1 MSLNPL
7 VDSRDVRFVLFEM
20 LGLEK
25 LNRFESFKDFDKG
38 MYEDTLNLAEKIA
51 IDQFYTSN
59 ADGDKT
65 GLKFDPKTHEVKVP
79 ESFHKGFKA
88 YIEAGFHSLAFSPEE
103 GGMGMPSAVSMA
115 SAEYFNAGNTSLT
128 MYCGAIT
135 GAAHIIAL
143 FGSEEVKKMF
153 LPKLIEG
160 QWGGTMC
167 LTEPGAG
174 TDLGALKSK
183 AVKQK
188 DGTYLITGQKTFI
201 SNGEHDLTPNIIHP
215 VLARIEGDPEG
226 TKGIS
231 IFLVPKFLINKD
243 GSLGERNDMICTGI
257 EHKMGLKGNA
267 TSSLSFGDNGKCVG
281 YLLGKEREGMKVM
294 FRLMNAARIHT
305 GVQAEAVSSAAYMH
319 AVTYA
324 RNRIQGVH
332 ITQML
337 NPGAP
342 KVAIIE
348 HPDVKR
354 MLLYMKSTIEGMR
367 MLTLF
372 LAYNE
377 DIMRSSSNAEE
388 VKEAT
393 AIVEILTPIVKAG
406 ISDAGWLVTAEAM
419 QVYGG
424 YGYCQEYPIE
434 QYARDIKVF
443 SIYEGTNGYAQSMD
457 LQMRKIL
464 MNPEMYNYSI
474 LKKHIAETIEKAK
487 GVVDDKYIS
496 PVKRG
501 IEKLEEVINMMQTQ
515 MKEGKFMALVLNATP
530 LQQAM
535 FPLVLAWL
543 HLWSLTV
550 TIPQMEK
557 LIGDAKGEARQKIVS
572 ENNEA
577 AYYSGRVLSSQFFIG
592 SEFPKYFGRI
602 ECIMGNEGAAIKS
615 VPENFTGALKE

>member
-1 MSLNPL
+1 MSLNKL
-7 VDSRDVRFVLFEM
+7 VDSRDVRFILFEM
-20 LGLEK
+20 LGLER
-25 LNRFESFKDFDKG
+25 LNSFEIFKDFDKAI
-38 MYEDTLNLAEKIA
+38 YDDTLNLAEKIA
-51 IDQFYTSN
+51 IGLFYSSN

-65 GLKFDPKTHEVKVP
+65 GLQFNPKTNEVKVP

-88 YIEAGFHSLAFSPEE
+88 YVEAGFHSLSFPPEI
-103 GGMGMPSAVSMA
+103 GGMGMPSSISMA
-115 SAEYFNAGNTSLT
+115 AAEYFNAGNTSLT

-135 GAAHIIAL
+135 GVAHIIAL
-143 FGSEEVKKMF
+143 FGSEEVKKMY
-153 LPKLIEG
+153 LPKLMSGE
-160 QWGGTMC
+160 WGGTMC
-167 LTEPGAG
+167 LTESGAG
-174 TDLGALKSK
+174 SDVGALKSK
-183 AVKQK
+183 AVKQS
-188 DGTYLITGQKTFI
+188 DGTYLITGQKIFI

-231 IFLVPKFLINKD
+231 IFLVPKFLFNKD
-243 GSLGERNDMICTGI
+243 GSLGERNDVICTGI

-267 TSSLSFGDNGKCVG
+267 TSSLSFGDNGKCIG
-281 YLLGKEREGMKVM
+281 HLLGNEREGMKVM
-294 FRLMNAARIHT
+294 FKLMNAARIHT

-324 RNRIQGVH
+324 RNRIQGSH

-337 NPGAP
+337 NPAAP

-377 DIMRSSSNAEE
+377 DIMHWSSNAEE

-406 ISDAGWLVTAEAM
+406 ISDAAWLVTAEAM

-424 YGYCQEYPIE
+424 YGYCQEYPVE
-434 QYARDIKVF
+434 QYARDAKVF
-443 SIYEGTNGYAQSMD
+443 SIYEGTNAIQSLY

-464 MNPEMYNYSI
+464 MNPAMYNYSI
-474 LKKHIAETIEKAK
+474 LKKHIAQTIEKAK
-487 GVVDDKYIS
+487 GVVDDKYIA

-501 IEKLEEVINMMQTQ
+501 FEKLEEVINMMQAQ
-515 MKEGKFMALVLNATP
+515 MKDGKYMALVLNATP
-530 LQQAM
+530 LQQAF
-535 FPLVLAWL
+535 FPLVLSWL
-543 HLWSLTV
+543 HLWSLTI
-550 TIPQMEK
+550 TIPK
-557 LIGDAKGEARQKIVS
+557 TKAIFGDAKGEERQKIIS

-592 SEFPKYFGRI
+592 SEYPKYFGKI
-602 ECIMGNEGAAIKS
+602 ECIMTNESAAIKV
-615 VPENFTGALKE
+615 VPDNFTGALKE

>member
-20 LGLEK
+20 LELEK
-25 LNRFESFKDFDKG
+25 IKRFKCFAEMDRTLF
-38 MYEDTLNLAEKIA
+38 EDTLNLAEKIA

-59 ADGDKT
+59 SDGDKI
-65 GLKFDPKTHEVKVP
+65 GLKYDAKTYKVTVP
-79 ESFHKGFKA
+79 ESFHKAFKA
-88 YIEAGFHSLAFSPEE
+88 FTEAGFHSLTFSPEE
-103 GGMGMPSAVSMA
+103 GGMGMPSSVSMA
-115 SAEYFNAGNTSLT
+115 SAEYFNAGNTALT

-135 GAAHIIAL
+135 GAAALIIL

-153 LPKLIEG
+153 LPKLMEG

-167 LTEPGAG
+167 LTESGAG
-174 TDLGALKSK
+174 SDVGALKSK

-188 DGTYLITGQKTFI
+188 DGTYLITGQKIFI

-231 IFLVPKFLINKD
+231 IFIVPKFLVNKD
-243 GSLGERNDMICTGI
+243 GSLGERNDMICSGI
-257 EHKMGLKGNA
+257 EHKMGIKGNA
-267 TSSLSFGDNGKCVG
+267 TSTLNFGDNGKCVG

-305 GVQAEAVSSAAYMH
+305 GVQAQAVSSAAYMH

-324 RNRIQGVH
+324 RNRIQGAH

-342 KVAIIE
+342 KVPIIE

-354 MLLYMKSTIEGMR
+354 MLMYMKSTIEGMR

-377 DIMRSSSNAEE
+377 DIMHSSSADEE

-406 ISDAGWLVTAEAM
+406 ISDAAWLVTAEAM

-434 QYARDIKVF
+434 QYARDAKVF
-443 SIYEGTNGYAQSMD
+443 SIYEGTNFIQSLD

-464 MNPEMYNYSI
+464 MNPEQYNYSI
-474 LKKHIAETIEKAK
+474 LKKRIAETVKAAK
-487 GVVDDKYIS
+487 GVVEDKY
-496 PVKRG
+496 VDLVERG
-501 IEKLEEVINMMQTQ
+501 MKKLDEVIAVMMKQAQ
-515 MKEGKFMALVLNATP
+515 EGKFVALVLNATP
-530 LQQAM
+530 LQQAI
-535 FPLVLAWL
+535 FPLALAWL
-543 HLWSLTV
+543 HLWSLTI
-550 TIPQMEK
+550 TIPKMK
-557 LIGDAKGEARQKIVS
+557 KIIGDAKGEERQKIIS

-577 AYYSGRVLSSQFFIG
+577 AYYSGRVLSSQFFLG
-592 SEFPKYFGRI
+592 AEFPKYFGRI
-602 ECIMGNEGAAIKS
+602 DCIMGNEAAAIKS

>member
-1 MSLNPL
+1 MSLNQL
-7 VDSRDVRFVLFEM
+7 VDSRDVRFILFEM

-25 LNRFESFKDFDKG
+25 LNRFARFKDFDRS
-38 MYEDTLNLAEKIA
+38 MYEDTLDLAEKIA
-51 IDQFYTSN
+51 IDQFYSSN

-65 GLKFDPKTHEVKVP
+65 GLQFNPKTNEVKVP
-79 ESFHKGFKA
+79 ESFHKGFRA
-88 YIEAGFHSLAFSPEE
+88 YVDAGFHSLSFPPEE
-103 GGMGMPSAVSMA
+103 GGVGMPSSVSMA

-135 GAAHIIAL
+135 GALHIILL

-153 LPKLIEG
+153 VPKLMEG

-167 LTEPGAG
+167 LTESGAG
-174 TDLGALKSK
+174 TDVGALKSK
-183 AVKQK
+183 AVKQS
-188 DGTYLITGQKTFI
+188 DGTYLITGQKIFI

-231 IFLVPKFLINKD
+231 IFLVPKFLIKED
-243 GSLGERNDMICTGI
+243 GSLGERNDVICTGV

-267 TSSLSFGDNGKCVG
+267 TSSLSFGDNGKCIG
-281 YLLGKEREGMKVM
+281 YLLGKKREGMKVM

-324 RNRIQGVH
+324 RNRIQGAH

-372 LAYNE
+372 LAVNE
-377 DIMRSSSNAEE
+377 DIMFSSSDAEE

-393 AIVEILTPIVKAG
+393 GIVEILTPIVKAG
-406 ISDAGWLVTAEAM
+406 ISDAAWLVTAEAM

-424 YGYCQEYPIE
+424 YGYCQEYPVE
-434 QYARDIKVF
+434 QYARDVKVF
-443 SIYEGTNGYAQSMD
+443 SIYEGTNFIQSAD

-474 LKKHIAETIEKAK
+474 LKKRITETIDKAK
-487 GVVDDKYIS
+487 GIVDDKYIA
-496 PVKRG
+496 PVERG
-501 IEKLEEVINMMQTQ
+501 WKKLEEVIDMMKKQLQ
-515 MKEGKFMALVLNATP
+515 EGKFVALMNNAVP
-530 LQQAM
+530 MQQAI
-535 FPLVLAWL
+535 FPLVVAWL
-543 HLWSLTV
+543 HLWSLTITTPKV
-550 TIPQMEK
+550 KAI
-557 LIGDAKGEARQKIVS
+557 LGDAKGEARQKIIS

-577 AYYSGRVLSSQFFIG
+577 AYYSGRMLSSQFFIG
-592 SEFPKYFGRI
+592 SEYPKYFGKI
-602 ECIMGNEGAAIKS
+602 EGIMGNEAAAIKAVS
-615 VPENFTGALKE
+615 ENFTGALKE